1 MDRCM
6 TAPPHIISCHA
17 TTVWWIYQEWE
28 DRGRRNADWDT
39 FINRGYNVADLIAS
53 LIRVYGHQRTRW
65 WTKGGIKVD
74 RGSVVVFAGG
84 KQRADV
90 FSGHSCV
97 CGSDNR
103 LHGSSQGG
111 CFDCSHG
118 KVAICAHA
126 PNEINWTDKS
136 TVDGKYNVY
145 DVSEA
150 QVMRWAGSRIGF
162 ESG

>member
-74 RGSVVVFAGG
+74 RGSVVVFAGVNSEQMYSAATRVCVG
-84 KQRADV
+84 AITACTEAAKGAVLIAHTERSLSALTPRTRSTGQIRA
-90 FSGHSCV
+90 
-97 CGSDNR
+97 
-103 LHGSSQGG
+103 Q
-111 CFDCSHG
+111 
-118 KVAICAHA
+118 
-126 PNEINWTDKS
+126 
-136 TVDGKYNVY
+136 
-145 DVSEA
+145 
-150 QVMRWAGSRIGF
+150 
-162 ESG
+162 